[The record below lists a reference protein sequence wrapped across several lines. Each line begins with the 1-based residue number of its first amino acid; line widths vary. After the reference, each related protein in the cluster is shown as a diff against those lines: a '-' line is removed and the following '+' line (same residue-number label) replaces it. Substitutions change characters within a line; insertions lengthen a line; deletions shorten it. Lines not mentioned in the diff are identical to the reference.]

1 VIKTPAQV
9 IEGGRK
15 STALS
20 DTRLT
25 VAAPVDRKI
34 AECIILWKVGEG
46 EW

>member
-1 VIKTPAQV
+1 VTKTPKQV

-25 VAAPVDRKI
+25 VAAPVDGKS
-34 AECIILWKVGEG
+34 AECIMPWKVGEG
-46 EW
+46 K